1 MKKAKELFEK
11 IQTAAECNGAEV
23 QVLLSNVKGDLAVS
37 ATVMDARASH
47 NSMRC
52 YSFVLSDIDTVDRYG
67 EYSDLIDH
75 LDAVSEG
82 ETDEF
87 VDTLDERRLY
97 SGRI

>member
-11 IQTAAECNGAEV
+11 IQTALECDGAEI
-23 QVLLSNVKGDLAVS
+23 QLLLSNVKGDLAVS

-75 LDAVSEG
+75 LDAVSESK
-82 ETDEF
+82 TDEF
-87 VDTLDERRLY
+87 VNRLDLLRR
-97 SGRI
+97 